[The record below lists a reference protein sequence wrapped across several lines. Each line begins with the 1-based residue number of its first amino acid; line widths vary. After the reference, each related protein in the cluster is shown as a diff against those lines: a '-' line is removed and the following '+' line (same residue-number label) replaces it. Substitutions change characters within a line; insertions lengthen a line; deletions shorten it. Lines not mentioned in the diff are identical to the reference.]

1 MVVAGYPVIHFSKY
15 DYMRLFDGDFIR
27 KSNAGHFQS
36 FYEKIITI
44 DTETYVDSERDI
56 GWITDW
62 TITIENDACIYGN
75 HVSDLIATIDR
86 ICDTLHGD
94 KEHTVRFY
102 IHNFSYDYMFLRNHL
117 IAKFGEPDRSLAVK
131 THRYVFMQWLSFGL
145 EIRDS
150 AILTQRT
157 LERLCKDMGTT
168 EKAVGTWDYKKKRTP
183 DSGRTA
189 KEIVYVCTDTIC
201 LCKALRLYIS
211 QRNCTVA
218 NVPLTNTGFI
228 RNKARS
234 QSRKD
239 KKWRKQFLKMQLTL
253 EQYKQLTECYHGGYT
268 HANRYYVNRLVTT
281 PVECYDFTS
290 SYPARIVYNKYPS
303 TPFVYTNNVSLQDIL
318 DLSTDY
324 AFSGYIRLKNVRLK
338 KDCPMPP
345 MAFHK
350 AKVCI
355 FPDDDKKSK
364 RKAMEENL
372 DNGKILNAQMVIYP
386 FTDPDLPTLL
396 DSYDFEWA
404 DVASVMRAKKEYLP
418 EWLINYIM
426 DLFFKKTTLKHDD
439 PVLYMISKGELNGI
453 YGMMVQK
460 MIQDVFKEN
469 FENGEWTNVLSED
482 EWQEKLDKFYKSRNS
497 FLPYQWGVWVT
508 AYAQAE
514 LFKLGKCCSEWIYSD
529 TDSVKGKG
537 WDREKLVEYNNEIRM
552 QAKERGLGSVDYNGE
567 TYTLGIAD
575 FDGIYSEF
583 KTMGS
588 KRYCYRE
595 KGRLKQT
602 VAGVPKDGVF
612 CLDNDI
618 NNFKKGMIYR
628 NDTTFQRNFKK
639 ANPDKEI
646 HWKLRTEYLY
656 QKGVHRITV
665 DGCEIEYGCSIRL
678 SDTEYELDHT
688 IPYDKET
695 GLPLPIEMEL
705 PLFD

>member
-1 MVVAGYPVIHFSKY
+1 MSFKDY

-27 KSNAGHFQS
+27 KSNAGHYQS

-44 DTETYVDSERDI
+44 DTETYVSETEDI

-62 TITIENDACIYGN
+62 TITIENDCCLYGN
-75 HVSDLIATIDR
+75 HVSDLLDTIDR

-102 IHNFSYDYMFLRNHL
+102 IHNLSYDYMFIRNHL
-117 IAKFGEPDRSLAVK
+117 IEKFGEPDRKLAVK
-131 THRYVFMQWLSFGL
+131 THRYVFLQWQSFGL

-157 LERLCKDMGTT
+157 LERLCKDMGTL
-168 EKAVGTWDYKKKRTP
+168 EKATGTWDYKKKRTP
-183 DSGRTA
+183 DSGRSA
-189 KEIVYVCTDTIC
+189 KEIAYVCTDTIC
-201 LCKALRLYIS
+201 LCKALRLYIT

-228 RNKARS
+228 RNQARS
-234 QSRKD
+234 RSRKD
-239 KKWRKQFLKMQLTL
+239 KKWHKKFISMQLSL
-253 EQYKQLTECYHGGYT
+253 EQYNLLTECYHGGYT
-268 HANRYYVNRLVTT
+268 HANRYYVNRLITES
-281 PVECYDFTS
+281 VECYDFRS
-290 SYPARIVYNKYPS
+290 SYPARIVYEMFPMTN
-303 TPFVYTNNVSLQDIL
+303 FVETSLKLQDIL
-318 DLSTDY
+318 DLKDDY
-324 AFSGYIRLKNVRLK
+324 AFAGYIRLKNVRLK
-338 KDCPMPP
+338 KDCPMPS

-355 FPDDDKKSK
+355 FPDAETQSKKS
-364 RKAMEENL
+364 AMERNL
-372 DNGKILNAQMVIYP
+372 DNGKILNADLVIYP
-386 FTDPDLPTLL
+386 FTDPDLQAIL

-404 DVASVMRAKKEYLP
+404 DVASVMRAKKDYLP
-418 EWLINYIM
+418 EWLINYVIE
-426 DLFFKKTTLKHDD
+426 LFMHKTTLKHSD
-439 PVLYMISKGELNGI
+439 PVLYMLSKGELNGI

-460 MIQDVFKEN
+460 MIQDIFEEN
-469 FENGEWTNVLSED
+469 FETGEWTNTLTE
-482 EWQEKLDKFYKSRNS
+482 EHYTELLEKFYKSKNS

-529 TDSVKGKG
+529 TDSVKGFG
-537 WDREKLVEYNNEIRM
+537 WNKSKLSEYNDKIR
-552 QAKERGLGSVDYNGE
+552 KKSEERNLGTVVFNGE
-567 TYTLGIAD
+567 YYTIGIAE
-575 FDGIYSEF
+575 FDGVYTEF

-595 KGRLKQT
+595 DGMLKQT

-618 NNFKKGMIYR
+618 NNFQRGMVYR
-628 NDTTFQRNFKK
+628 NAETFRRNFKK
-639 ANPDKEI
+639 ENPDAEI

-656 QKGVHRITV
+656 NQGINKIVV
-665 DGCEIEYGCSIRL
+665 DETEIEYGCAIRL
-678 SDTEYELDHT
+678 TDTEYELDHT

-695 GLPLPIEMEL
+695 GLPLPFETTEVL
-705 PLFD
+705 YN

>member
-1 MVVAGYPVIHFSKY
+1 MSFKDY

-27 KSNAGHFQS
+27 KSNAGHYQS

-44 DTETYVDSERDI
+44 DTETYVSETEDI

-62 TITIENDACIYGN
+62 TITIENDCCLYGN
-75 HVSDLIATIDR
+75 HVSDLLDTIDR

-102 IHNFSYDYMFLRNHL
+102 IHNLSYDYMFIRNHL
-117 IAKFGEPDRSLAVK
+117 IEKFGEPDRKLAVK
-131 THRYVFMQWLSFGL
+131 THRYVFLQWQSFGL

-157 LERLCKDMGTT
+157 LERLCKDMGTL
-168 EKAVGTWDYKKKRTP
+168 EKATGTWDYKKKRTP
-183 DSGRTA
+183 DSGRSA
-189 KEIVYVCTDTIC
+189 KEIAYVCTDTIC
-201 LCKALRLYIS
+201 LCKALRLYIT

-228 RNKARS
+228 RNQARS
-234 QSRKD
+234 RSRKD
-239 KKWRKQFLKMQLTL
+239 KKWHKKFISMQLSL
-253 EQYKQLTECYHGGYT
+253 EQYNLLTECYHGGYT
-268 HANRYYVNRLVTT
+268 HANRYYVNRLITES
-281 PVECYDFTS
+281 VECYDFTS
-290 SYPARIVYNKYPS
+290 SYPARIVYEMFPMTN
-303 TPFVYTNNVSLQDIL
+303 FVETSLKLQDIL
-318 DLSTDY
+318 DLKDDY
-324 AFSGYIRLKNVRLK
+324 AFAGYIRLKNVRLK
-338 KDCPMPP
+338 KDCPMPS

-355 FPDDDKKSK
+355 FPDAETQSKKS
-364 RKAMEENL
+364 AMERNL
-372 DNGKILNAQMVIYP
+372 DNGKILNADLVIYP
-386 FTDPDLPTLL
+386 FTDPDLQAIL

-404 DVASVMRAKKEYLP
+404 DVASVMRAKKDYLP
-418 EWLINYIM
+418 EWLINYVIE
-426 DLFFKKTTLKHDD
+426 LFMHKTTLKHSD
-439 PVLYMISKGELNGI
+439 PVLYMLSKGELNGI

-460 MIQDVFKEN
+460 MIQDIFEEN
-469 FENGEWTNVLSED
+469 FETGEWTNTLTE
-482 EWQEKLDKFYKSRNS
+482 EHYTELLEKFYKSKNS

-529 TDSVKGKG
+529 TDSVKGFG
-537 WDREKLVEYNNEIRM
+537 WNKSKLSEYNDKIR
-552 QAKERGLGSVDYNGE
+552 KKSEERNLGTVVFNGE
-567 TYTLGIAD
+567 YYTIGIAE
-575 FDGIYSEF
+575 FDGVYTEF

-595 KGRLKQT
+595 NGMLKQT

-618 NNFKKGMIYR
+618 NNFQRGMVYR
-628 NDTTFQRNFKK
+628 NAETFRRNFKK
-639 ANPDKEI
+639 ENPDAEI

-656 QKGVHRITV
+656 NQGINKIVV
-665 DGCEIEYGCSIRL
+665 DETEIEYGCAIRL
-678 SDTEYELDHT
+678 TDTEYELDHT

-695 GLPLPIEMEL
+695 GLPLPFETTEVL
-705 PLFD
+705 YN

>member
-1 MVVAGYPVIHFSKY
+1 MVIAGYPIMSFKDY

-27 KSNAGHFQS
+27 KSNAGHYQS

-44 DTETYVDSERDI
+44 DTETYVSETEDI

-62 TITIENDACIYGN
+62 TITIENDCCLYGN
-75 HVSDLIATIDR
+75 HVSDLLDTIDR

-102 IHNFSYDYMFLRNHL
+102 IHNLSYDYMFIRNHL
-117 IAKFGEPDRSLAVK
+117 IEKFGEPDRKLAVK
-131 THRYVFMQWLSFGL
+131 THRYVFLQWQSFGL

-157 LERLCKDMGTT
+157 LERLCKDMGTL
-168 EKAVGTWDYKKKRTP
+168 EKATGTWDYKKKRTP
-183 DSGRTA
+183 DSGRSA
-189 KEIVYVCTDTIC
+189 KEIAYVCTDTIC
-201 LCKALRLYIS
+201 LCKALRLYIT

-228 RNKARS
+228 RNQARS
-234 QSRKD
+234 RSRKD
-239 KKWRKQFLKMQLTL
+239 KKWHKKFISMQLSL
-253 EQYKQLTECYHGGYT
+253 EQYNLLTECYHGGYT
-268 HANRYYVNRLVTT
+268 HANRYYVNRLITES
-281 PVECYDFTS
+281 VECYDFTS
-290 SYPARIVYNKYPS
+290 SYPARIVYEMFPMTN
-303 TPFVYTNNVSLQDIL
+303 FVETSLKLQDIL
-318 DLSTDY
+318 DLKDDY
-324 AFSGYIRLKNVRLK
+324 AFAGYIRLKNVRLK
-338 KDCPMPP
+338 KDCPMPS

-355 FPDDDKKSK
+355 FPDAETQSKKS
-364 RKAMEENL
+364 AMERNL
-372 DNGKILNAQMVIYP
+372 DNGKILNADLVIYP
-386 FTDPDLPTLL
+386 FTDPDLQAIL

-404 DVASVMRAKKEYLP
+404 DVASVMRAKKDYLP
-418 EWLINYIM
+418 EWLINYVIE
-426 DLFFKKTTLKHDD
+426 LFMHKTTLKHSD
-439 PVLYMISKGELNGI
+439 PVLYMLSKGELNGI

-460 MIQDVFKEN
+460 MIQDIFEEN
-469 FENGEWTNVLSED
+469 FETGEWTNTLTE
-482 EWQEKLDKFYKSRNS
+482 EHYTELLEKFYKSKNS

-529 TDSVKGKG
+529 TDSVKGFG
-537 WDREKLVEYNNEIRM
+537 WNKSKLSEYNDKIR
-552 QAKERGLGSVDYNGE
+552 KKSEERNLGTVVFNGE
-567 TYTLGIAD
+567 YYTIGMAE
-575 FDGIYSEF
+575 FDGVYTEF

-595 KGRLKQT
+595 NGMLKQT

-618 NNFKKGMIYR
+618 NNFQRGMVYR
-628 NDTTFQRNFKK
+628 NAETFRRNFKK
-639 ANPDKEI
+639 ENPDAEI

-656 QKGVHRITV
+656 NQGINKIVV
-665 DGCEIEYGCSIRL
+665 DETEIEYGCAIRL
-678 SDTEYELDHT
+678 TDTEYELDHT

-695 GLPLPIEMEL
+695 GLPLPFETTEVL
-705 PLFD
+705 YN